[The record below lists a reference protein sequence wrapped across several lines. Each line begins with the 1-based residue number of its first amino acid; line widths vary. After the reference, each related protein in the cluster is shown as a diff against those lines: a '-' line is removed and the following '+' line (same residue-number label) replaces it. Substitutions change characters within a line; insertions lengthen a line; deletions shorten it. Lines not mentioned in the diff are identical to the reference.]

1 MNIRINAIIGAL
13 VVLSAS
19 PGSTRAAEVKTLSP
33 VSMRGAMTD
42 IAKEFEKTS
51 GHRLSVDYATAGAVA
66 SRVQSGEAADVAIVS
81 DSQFDALAAKGRLA
95 AATRSGVARVGVGLF
110 VKHGTPKAGVNS
122 VTEFRRLM
130 LSARAIG
137 YGDPAAGGVSGIHMS
152 RVVGRLGLLEELEG
166 RVKLFPD
173 SQAVMNAVARGD
185 VEIGFGLTSD
195 ANLVTGVEL
204 AAPLPADLQNFTDYS
219 AAVVA
224 DARSETAAREFLLFL
239 SAPVAQAIWKS
250 KGFETR

>member
-1 MNIRINAIIGAL
+1 MNSRITTAIGAL
-13 VVLSAS
+13 VVLYAAQ
-19 PGSTRAAEVKTLSP
+19 GSSRAADVKTLSP

-51 GHRLSVDYATAGAVA
+51 GHKLSVDYATAGAVV
-66 SRVQSGEAADVAIVS
+66 SRVQAGEAADVAIVS
-81 DSQFDALAAKGRLA
+81 DSQVEALTAKGRVA
-95 AATRSGVARVGVGLF
+95 PGTRAGIARVGVGLF
-110 VKHGTPKAGVNS
+110 VKHGASKASISS
-122 VTEFRRLM
+122 VSDFRKAL

-152 RVVGRLGLLEELEG
+152 RVVGKLGLVEELEG
-166 RVKLFPD
+166 KVKLFPD

-185 VEIGFGLTSD
+185 VDIGFGLTSD
-195 ANLVTGVEL
+195 ATIVTGIEL

-224 DARSETAAREFLLFL
+224 NARSDAAAREFVNFL
-239 SAPVAQAIWKS
+239 SAPVARAIWES